1 MSSCFLT
8 IRRSSQCI
16 LVCVLLFSFLLSL
29 SKLSCTN
36 YHAYNL
42 YRISFTLNFCC
53 AMYYV
58 VLEIHIGRR
67 FLEDCF
73 YCYSRQIIFVVAKES
88 LIQRAQETQ
97 NLKYCNTKCHPEP
110 NQTRK
115 IFHTSINSRN
125 MCKIVCKMQWFKNG
139 FIIQLNKFN

>member
-42 YRISFTLNFCC
+42 YRISLTLNFCC

-58 VLEIHIGRR
+58 ALEVHIGRR

-88 LIQRAQETQ
+88 LIQRARET
-97 NLKYCNTKCHPEP
+97 
-110 NQTRK
+110 
-115 IFHTSINSRN
+115 
-125 MCKIVCKMQWFKNG
+125 
-139 FIIQLNKFN
+139 